1 MIDREL
7 DQQKLEAYVQKVM
20 GNITAGMTTVIS
32 AVGDKLG
39 LYQAIHKLH
48 STTSEEL
55 ARETSLSERWLRE
68 WLRHQA
74 CAGLIE
80 YEADSDR
87 FSLSPEAVVVLLD
100 ETHPSNFAGGFEG
113 IVSTFGSLPQLAEAF
128 HSGLGLSYDDHGEG
142 CASGIERMTAWSKE
156 YMLVPKILPM
166 VPGIVEKLERG
177 VMVADVGCGAGRALI
192 VMAESFPN
200 STFVGYDTS
209 EHALA
214 RGNNSLSTL
223 GLDNIRFVNPDEE
236 AMPQV
241 GTFDLITTF
250 DVVHDVPY
258 PAELIAAIFDALKA
272 DGVWLCEDI
281 KSFPSFKDNL
291 DQNPMATLMYGFS
304 MLVCLSSSM
313 SRPDGAGL
321 GTLGFNEDVARTMTR
336 EAGFAQFSRL
346 DYENPMNNFYL
357 IHR

>member
-1 MIDREL
+1 MTDRAL

-32 AVGDKLG
+32 AVGDNLG
-39 LYQAIHKLH
+39 LYQAIHELH
-48 STTSEEL
+48 SATSEEL
-55 ARETSLSERWLRE
+55 ARETGLNERWLRE

-74 CAGLIE
+74 CAGLID
-80 YEADSDR
+80 YKAATDR

-100 ETHPSNFAGGFEG
+100 ETHPANFAGGFEG
-113 IVSTFGSLPQLAEAF
+113 IVSTFGSLPRLVEAF

-156 YMLVPKILPM
+156 YLLVPNILPM
-166 VPGIVEKLERG
+166 IPGLVEKLEQG
-177 VMVADVGCGAGRALI
+177 AMVADVGCGAGRAAI

-209 EHALA
+209 EHALQRA
-214 RGNNSLSTL
+214 RDSLSTL
-223 GLDNIRFVNPDEE
+223 GLSNVSFVNPDQE
-236 AMPQV
+236 AMPQEE
-241 GTFDLITTF
+241 TFDLITTF

-258 PAELIAAIFDALKA
+258 PDQLIGAIFAALKS

-281 KSFPSFKDNL
+281 NSFPSFEQNL
-291 DQNPMATLMYGFS
+291 EQNPLATLMYGFS

-321 GTLGFNEDVARTMTR
+321 GTLGFNEEVARKMTG
-336 EAGFAQFSRL
+336 EVGFSQFSRL
-346 DYENPMNNFYL
+346 DYENPMNNFYM
-357 IHR
+357 IHK